1 MPSKSVN
8 INISTPIGPLEIY
21 VDKREQARAE
31 RLIAQTP
38 SILTKG
44 YAKGTE
50 KFGNQLLRIVRRSLN
65 TGIPPKG
72 SGVSWPKHSPSTIKK
87 YGEYTKKYGDK
98 KYGEHTMLNLTG
110 QYAKSVTIVKGK
122 KRTFVGL
129 PIGIRKITYT
139 GKTSRKTL
147 NQIAIMLEYG
157 SRDGNLPPRPLWGP
171 AFKVAGGKV
180 ALQKEIRNEIRKE
193 IREIRRVK

>member
-8 INISTPIGPLEIY
+8 INISTPIGPLKIY
-21 VDKREQARAE
+21 VDKRKQARAE

-44 YAKGTE
+44 YTKGTE

-65 TGIPPKG
+65 KGIPPKDT
-72 SGVSWPKHSPSTIKK
+72 SWPPHAPGII
-87 YGEYTKKYGDK
+87 K

-171 AFKVAGGKV
+171 AFKAAGGKAV
-180 ALQKEIRNEIRKE
+180 LQKEIRNEIRKE
-193 IREIRRVK
+193 IRRVT

>member
-8 INISTPIGPLEIY
+8 ITLSTPVGPLEIY

-31 RLIAQTP
+31 RLIAKTP
-38 SILTKG
+38 SILTEG

-65 TGIPPKG
+65 TGVPPRG
-72 SGVSWPKHSPSTIKK
+72 SGVSWPPHAPGTLKK
-87 YGEYTKKYGDK
+87 YGKLKKYK
-98 KYGEHTMLNLTG
+98 NHTLLNLTG
-110 QYAKSVTIVKGK
+110 QYARSVTLVKGK

-129 PIGIRKITYT
+129 PIGIKKITYT

-157 SRDGNLPPRPLWGP
+157 SRDGNLPPRPLWNP
-171 AFKVAGGKV
+171 AFKAAGGKA

-193 IREIRRVK
+193 IRKIRRVI

>member
-8 INISTPIGPLEIY
+8 ITLSIPIGPLEIY

-31 RLIAQTP
+31 RLIAKTP

-65 TGIPPKG
+65 NGLPPPG
-72 SGVSWPKHSPSTIKK
+72 SKVSWPPHATATLKK
-87 YGEYTKKYGDK
+87 YGA
-98 KYGEHTMLNLTG
+98 HTLLNLTG
-110 QYAKSVTIVKGK
+110 QYARSVTMVTQKD
-122 KRTFVGL
+122 RTFVGL
-129 PIGIRKITYT
+129 PPGLRKITYS
-139 GKTSRKTL
+139 GRTSRKTL

-157 SRDGNLPPRPLWGP
+157 SRDGNLPPRPLWKP
-171 AFKVAGGKV
+171 AFEAAGGNV
-180 ALQKEIRNEIRKE
+180 VLEKEIRNQLRKE
-193 IREIRRVK
+193 LRKYTK

>member
-8 INISTPIGPLEIY
+8 ITISTPIGPLEIY
-21 VDKREQARAE
+21 ADKREQARAE
-31 RLIAQTP
+31 RLIAKTP

-44 YAKGTE
+44 YEKGTE

-65 TGIPPKG
+65 TGVPPRG
-72 SGVSWPKHSPSTIKK
+72 SGVSWPPHAPGTIKK
-87 YGEYTKKYGDK
+87 YKKYGK
-98 KYGEHTMLNLTG
+98 KYEDHTMLHLTG
-110 QYAKSVTIVKGK
+110 QYARSVTLVKGK

-129 PIGIRKITYT
+129 PIGIKKITYT

-157 SRDGNLPPRPLWGP
+157 SRDDNLPPRPLWGP
-171 AFKVAGGKV
+171 AYKVAGGKA
-180 ALQKEIRNEIRKE
+180 ALQKEIRNAVRNELRK
-193 IREIRRVK
+193 VK

>member
-8 INISTPIGPLEIY
+8 ITLSTPVGPLEIY

-31 RLIAQTP
+31 RLIAKTP
-38 SILTKG
+38 SILTEG

-65 TGIPPKG
+65 TGVPPRG
-72 SGVSWPKHSPSTIKK
+72 SGVSWPPHAPGTL
-87 YGEYTKKYGDK
+87 KKYGD
-98 KYGEHTMLNLTG
+98 HTMLNLTG
-110 QYAKSVTIVKGK
+110 QYARSVTLVKGK

-129 PIGIRKITYT
+129 PIGIKKITYT

-157 SRDGNLPPRPLWGP
+157 SRDGNLPPRPLWNP
-171 AFKVAGGKV
+171 AFKTAGGKA
-180 ALQKEIRNEIRKE
+180 ALQKEIRNEVRKE
-193 IREIRRVK
+193 IRRII

>member
-1 MPSKSVN
+1 MASRKVN
-8 INISTPIGPLEIY
+8 INLSNNLCDIQIY
-21 VDKREQARAE
+21 VDPVKQRQAE
-31 RLIAQTP
+31 RLIAKTP

-65 TGIPPKG
+65 TGVPPRG
-72 SGVSWPKHSPSTIKK
+72 SGVSWPPHAPGTIKK
-87 YGEYTKKYGDK
+87 YGG
-98 KYGEHTMLNLTG
+98 HTMLNLTG
-110 QYAKSVTIVKGK
+110 QYARSVTLVKGK

-171 AFKVAGGKV
+171 AFKAAGGKV

-193 IREIRRVK
+193 IRRVK

>member
-8 INISTPIGPLEIY
+8 INLSIPIGSLEIY

-65 TGIPPKG
+65 TGVPPIG
-72 SGVSWPKHSPSTIKK
+72 SGVSWPPHAPGTIKK
-87 YGEYTKKYGDK
+87 YKKYGD
-98 KYGEHTMLNLTG
+98 HTMLHLTG
-110 QYAKSVTIVKGK
+110 QYARSVTLVKGK

-171 AFKVAGGKV
+171 AFKTAGGKA

-193 IREIRRVK
+193 IRRVK

>member
-8 INISTPIGPLEIY
+8 ITLSTPVGPLEIY

-31 RLIAQTP
+31 RLIAKTP
-38 SILTKG
+38 SILTEG

-65 TGIPPKG
+65 TGVPPRG
-72 SGVSWPKHSPSTIKK
+72 SGVSWPPHAPGTLKK
-87 YGEYTKKYGDK
+87 LKKYGD
-98 KYGEHTMLNLTG
+98 HTMLNLTG
-110 QYAKSVTIVKGK
+110 QYARSVTLVKGK

-129 PIGIRKITYT
+129 PIGIKKITYT

-157 SRDGNLPPRPLWGP
+157 SRDGNLPPRPLWNP
-171 AFKVAGGKV
+171 AFKAAGGKA

-193 IREIRRVK
+193 IRRVI

>member
-8 INISTPIGPLEIY
+8 ITLSTPVGPLEIY

-31 RLIAQTP
+31 RLIAKTP
-38 SILTKG
+38 SILTEG

-65 TGIPPKG
+65 TGVPPRG
-72 SGVSWPKHSPSTIKK
+72 SGVSWPPHAPGTLKK
-87 YGEYTKKYGDK
+87 YGEKKYGKKKYGD
-98 KYGEHTMLNLTG
+98 HTLLNLTG
-110 QYAKSVTIVKGK
+110 QYARSVTLVKGK

-129 PIGIRKITYT
+129 PIGIKKITYT

-157 SRDGNLPPRPLWGP
+157 SRDGNLPPRPLWNP
-171 AFKVAGGKV
+171 AFKAAGGKA

-193 IREIRRVK
+193 IRRVR